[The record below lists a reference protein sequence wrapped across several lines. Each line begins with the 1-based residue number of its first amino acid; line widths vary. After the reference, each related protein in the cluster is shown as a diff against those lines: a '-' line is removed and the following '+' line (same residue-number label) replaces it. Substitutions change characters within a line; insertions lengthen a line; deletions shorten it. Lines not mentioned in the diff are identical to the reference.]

1 MEPITVFLEGSELPN
16 LRLFFKQIVSDL
28 KFPNHTNNIESFEDQ
43 INDLDWLEGVKVR
56 ISLSNAKDFLIEEDM
71 QVRTA
76 ILQIMLSAM
85 ENEYAKSP
93 ILVIIS
99 KD

>member
-1 MEPITVFLEGSELPN
+1 MESITVFVDGSELPN

-28 KFPNHTNNIESFEDQ
+28 KFPKHTNNIESFKNQ
-43 INDLDWLEGVKVR
+43 INNLDWLDGAKVR
-56 ISLSNAKDFLIEEDM
+56 ISISNAKDFLIEEDM
-71 QVRTA
+71 QIRKA
-76 ILQIMLSAM
+76 ILQIMLDAM
-85 ENEYAKSP
+85 EDEYARSP

>member
-1 MEPITVFLEGSELPN
+1 METITVFLDGTELPN
-16 LRLFFKQIVSDL
+16 LRLFFKQIVADL
-28 KFPNHTNNIESFEDQ
+28 QFPNHTTNIESFEDQ
-43 INDLDWLEGVKVR
+43 INDLKWLEGAKVR
-56 ISLSNAKDFLIEEDM
+56 ISLSIAKDFLHEEDM

>member
-1 MEPITVFLEGSELPN
+1 METITVFIDGSELPN

-28 KFPNHTNNIESFEDQ
+28 RFPKHTNNIESFKNQ
-43 INDLDWLEGVKVR
+43 INNLEWLDGAKVR

-71 QVRTA
+71 QIRKA
-76 ILQIMLSAM
+76 ILQIMLDAM
-85 ENEYAKSP
+85 EDEYARSP

>member
-1 MEPITVFLEGSELPN
+1 METITVFIDGSELPN

-28 KFPNHTNNIESFEDQ
+28 RFPKHTNNIESFKNQ
-43 INDLDWLEGVKVR
+43 INNLDWLDGAKVR
-56 ISLSNAKDFLIEEDM
+56 ISISNAKDFLIEEDM
-71 QVRTA
+71 QIRKA
-76 ILQIMLSAM
+76 ILQIMLDAM
-85 ENEYAKSP
+85 EDEYARSP

>member
-1 MEPITVFLEGSELPN
+1 ML
-16 LRLFFKQIVSDL
+16 DL

-43 INDLDWLEGVKVR
+43 INDLEWLESAKVR

>member
-1 MEPITVFLEGSELPN
+1 METITVFIDGSELPN
-16 LRLFFKQIVSDL
+16 LRLFFEQIVLDL

-43 INDLDWLEGVKVR
+43 INDLKWLEGAKVR
-56 ISLSNAKDFLIEEDM
+56 ISLSNAKDFLMEEDM

>member
-1 MEPITVFLEGSELPN
+1 METITVFVDGSELPN

-28 KFPNHTNNIESFEDQ
+28 KFPKHTNNIESFKNQ
-43 INDLDWLEGVKVR
+43 INNLDWLDGAKVR
-56 ISLSNAKDFLIEEDM
+56 ISISNAKDFLIEEDM
-71 QVRTA
+71 QIRKA
-76 ILQIMLSAM
+76 ILQIMLDAM
-85 ENEYAKSP
+85 EDEYARSP